1 MSVNVAADPAGYE
14 DLRRLGARSI
24 PVVSKGDRFV
34 FAQILGDVSDFLGL
48 DVDTA
53 PTLSPAE
60 LAVRIDLVLETAAR
74 LIRQIPDEALGGKL
88 PNRDRTFRV
97 LTYHIFQ
104 IPDVFLE
111 LVQHG
116 AVLTHEKLG
125 VLPPDDM
132 KTSAAIGDFG
142 DTVRAR
148 VASWWDAEAAGIDF
162 NAPAETYYGE
172 PKLHEV
178 FERTT
183 WHSAQHVRQLCLVLD
198 GLGVE
203 PDRPLS
209 DVDLQGLPVP
219 EKVWDD

>member
-1 MSVNVAADPAGYE
+1 VSVNVAADPTGYE

-48 DVDTA
+48 GVDTA

-60 LAVRIDLVLETAAR
+60 LAVRIDHVLETAAR
-74 LIRQIPDEALGGKL
+74 LIRQIPDDALGGKL

-104 IPDVFLE
+104 IPEVFLE
-111 LVQHG
+111 LVQQG
-116 AVLTHEKLG
+116 LVLTHERLG
-125 VLPPDDM
+125 TLPPDDM
-132 KTSAAIGDFG
+132 QTSAAIADFG

-148 VASWWDAEAAGIDF
+148 VAAWWAGAGGDTDF
-162 NAPAETYYGE
+162 DAPAETYYGE

-198 GLGVE
+198 GLDVE

-209 DVDLQGLPVP
+209 KADLEGLPVP
-219 EKVWDD
+219 EKVCDD